1 MLLELAVTDL
11 GVIERLA
18 LVFGPGMTTVTGE
31 TGAGKTMVVEALHL
45 LLGGRADPGLVRSGS
60 DEAVV
65 EGRFSSTEGD
75 EVVVRRVIPRTGRSR
90 AYVNGRLASAGELAA
105 ATEALVDLHGQHSQQ
120 SLFTAATQRD
130 VLDRFGGIDTSSL
143 AGATAEVARVRRE
156 LGAMGGD
163 DRARAREIDL
173 LRFQLSELDAA
184 ELTDADEDSRLDLE
198 ESVLADATAHR
209 EAAEAASDALSGDG
223 GVLDSLGVARS
234 VISGRVPYADEA
246 DRLASVSAELEDIAR
261 SVRSR
266 GEAIVDD
273 PEALAV
279 LRSRRQL
286 LRELRRKYGDTLAD
300 LLTFHTEATA
310 RLDELA
316 SHDER
321 ARALDRQLEAAERHH
336 AKERTKVRA
345 ARVAASGA
353 FGESV
358 TERLRELAMPSAR
371 VACDIEGDDGA
382 HVTLMLSANSG
393 TDLAPLAKAASGGE
407 LARAMLAIRLVT
419 SSGPPTLVF
428 DEVDAGIGGGAA
440 SVVGQALARL
450 ADGRQVLVVTHLP
463 QVAAC
468 ADMHVAVVKHDDG
481 ARTVTSVEVLSG
493 GERVVELARMLS
505 GSPDSD
511 VAHRHAEELLETA
524 ATARAATTAA
534 RGTAATARSGA
545 PEGA

>member
-18 LVFGPGMTTVTGE
+18 LLFGPGMTAVTGE

-65 EGRFSSTEGD
+65 EGRFSTHEGD

-90 AYVNGRLASAGELAA
+90 AYVNGRLASANELAG
-105 ATEALVDLHGQHSQQ
+105 ATEVRVDLHGQHSQQ
-120 SLFTAATQRD
+120 SLFSAATQRE
-130 VLDRFGGIDTSSL
+130 VLDRFGGVDTS
-143 AGATAEVARVRRE
+143 AMAAAAAEVSRLRRE
-156 LGAMGGD
+156 LDAMGGD
-163 DRARAREIDL
+163 NRARAREIDL
-173 LRFQLSELDAA
+173 LRFQLGELDAA
-184 ELTDADEDSRLDLE
+184 QLTDADEDSRLDVE
-198 ESVLADATAHR
+198 ESALADATAHR
-209 EAAEAASDALSGDG
+209 EAAESAAESLSGDG
-223 GVLDSLGVARS
+223 GALDLLGAARS
-234 VISGRVPYADEA
+234 ILGGRLPYDDEA
-246 DRLASVSAELEDIAR
+246 DRLASVSAELQDIAR

-273 PEALAV
+273 PEALAE
-279 LRSRRQL
+279 LRGRRQL
-286 LRELRRKYGDTLAD
+286 LRELRRKYGETLAD
-300 LLTFHTEATA
+300 VLTFQVETA
-310 RLDELA
+310 SRLDELT

-321 ARALDRQLEAAERHH
+321 ARALDRQLEAAEKKL
-336 AKERTKVRA
+336 AEERASVRA
-345 ARVAASGA
+345 ARVAASGR
-353 FGESV
+353 FGGSI
-358 TERLRELAMPSAR
+358 TDRLRELAMPSAR
-371 VACDIEGDDGA
+371 VVCEVDGPDGGQ
-382 HVTLMLSANSG
+382 VTLMLSANSG
-393 TDLAPLAKAASGGE
+393 ADLAPLARAASGGE

-468 ADMHVAVVKHDDG
+468 ADHHVAVVKHDDG
-481 ARTVTSVEVLSG
+481 IRTVTSVGVLLG
-493 GERVVELARMLS
+493 DERLVELARMLS

-511 VAHRHAEELLETA
+511 VAHRHAEELLATA
-524 ATARAATTAA
+524 AAARAE
-534 RGTAATARSGA
+534 A
-545 PEGA
+545 PEGV